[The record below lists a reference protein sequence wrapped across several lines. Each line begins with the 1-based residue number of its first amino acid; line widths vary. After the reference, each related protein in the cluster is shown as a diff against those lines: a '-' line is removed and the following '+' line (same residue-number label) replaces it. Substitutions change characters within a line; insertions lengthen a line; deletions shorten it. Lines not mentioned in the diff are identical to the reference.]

1 MSEEEPKIT
10 QPEPAAPESWTLENA
25 PQAPAHP
32 EDVLS
37 EKLSEVAQRVTSE
50 LDTLRSELTPAE
62 PVFEAPI
69 VEAVADAGRA
79 AEIPQPEPVIETQI
93 VEPVVEPRSFEL
105 PPVTP
110 PVLPPIDTPQTPAEP
125 VTESTSDDRLM
136 AMLAW
141 ASMVLL
147 QLPLVS
153 VIQLLST
160 SSKNRPFQRHHAVSS
175 LLFYAAAGVYE
186 ILAGI
191 AYVILGVI
199 TLGIG
204 FACLWVI
211 FFVPHLLALY
221 YALQAYNGKRV
232 ELPILSDFARK
243 QGWM

>member
-25 PQAPAHP
+25 PQAPEHL

-37 EKLSEVAQRVTSE
+37 EKLSEAAQRVTSE
-50 LDTLRSELTPAE
+50 LDDLRSELTPAE
-62 PVFEAPI
+62 PVLETPI
-69 VEAVADAGRA
+69 VEAVADAA
-79 AEIPQPEPVIETQI
+79 AEIPQPEPVIEVPI
-93 VEPVVEPRSFEL
+93 VEPVVDPRSFEL

-110 PVLPPIDTPQTPAEP
+110 PILPPTETPQTPFEP
-125 VTESTSDDRLM
+125 ATESTSDDRLM
-136 AMLAW
+136 AALTW

-191 AYVILGVI
+191 AYVILGVV

-221 YALQAYNGKRV
+221 YALQAYNGKRI
-232 ELPILSDFARK
+232 ELPVLSDFARK

>member
-1 MSEEEPKIT
+1 MSEEERKIT
-10 QPEPAAPESWTLENA
+10 PPEPAAPESWTLENA
-25 PQAPAHP
+25 PQAPEHP

-50 LDTLRSELTPAE
+50 LDDLRSELTPAE
-62 PVFEAPI
+62 PVLETPI
-69 VEAVADAGRA
+69 VESVAA
-79 AEIPQPEPVIETQI
+79 AEIPQPEPV
-93 VEPVVEPRSFEL
+93 VEPQSFEL
-105 PPVTP
+105 PPAPEPIVPPIVP
-110 PVLPPIDTPQTPAEP
+110 PVEPPITPSVPD
-125 VTESTSDDRLM
+125 ESTSDDRLM
-136 AMLAW
+136 SALAW

-160 SSKNRPFQRHHAVSS
+160 SSRNRPFQRHHAVSS
-175 LLFYAAAGVYE
+175 LLFYAGAAVYE

-191 AYVILGVI
+191 AYVILGVV

-243 QGWM
+243 QGWV